1 MKNFLF
7 MLIAGLAAGI
17 THAEPALTVR
27 ATDLQAQAQSD
38 AATVAN
44 LPENTKVEVL
54 RRVGAW
60 DEVKT
65 ASGQT
70 GWVRMLNLRFDVNN
84 AGKGSGT
91 AGTLGALS
99 GLLSTGRTSNTATVT
114 TGVRGLT
121 EEDLKNAQANPA
133 ELEKMQRFAA
143 DKVTADKFAQRAKLA
158 VVKIEYLPEN
168 AAPTTPATAAAS
180 APAAADEPR

>member
-1 MKNFLF
+1 MRNFAL
-7 MLIAGLAAGI
+7 MLIALSAVGVA
-17 THAEPALTVR
+17 HAESALTVR

-38 AATVAN
+38 AATLTT
-44 LPENTKVEVL
+44 LPENAKVDVL

-65 ASGQT
+65 ATGQT

-84 AGKGSGT
+84 TAKGSG
-91 AGTLGALS
+91 ASSSLNALS

-121 EEDLKNAQANPA
+121 EEDLKNAKANPA

-143 DKVTADKFAQRAKLA
+143 DKASAERYAQRTKLSA
-158 VVKIEYLPEN
+158 VKIEYLQEGPEV
-168 AAPTTPATAAAS
+168 A
-180 APAAADEPR
+180 APAAAATATTDEPR

>member
-1 MKNFLF
+1 MKSSLF
-7 MLIAGLAAGI
+7 ILVALCAA
-17 THAEPALTVR
+17 TVAHAESALTVR
-27 ATDLQAQAQSD
+27 ATDLQVQAQSD
-38 AATVAN
+38 AATLAT
-44 LPENTKVEVL
+44 LPENTKVDVL

-65 ASGQT
+65 SAGQT

-84 AGKGSGT
+84 TSKGNGAAGS
-91 AGTLGALS
+91 LNALT

-121 EEDLKNAQANPA
+121 EEDLKNANANPA

-143 DKVTADKFAQRAKLA
+143 DKATAERFAQRTKLSAAK
-158 VVKIEYLPEN
+158 VEYLQES
-168 AAPTTPATAAAS
+168 AVTS
-180 APAAADEPR
+180 APAAASPATEVPH

>member
-1 MKNFLF
+1 MKNFVL
-7 MLIAGLAAGI
+7 MLIALSLAGMA
-17 THAEPALTVR
+17 HAESALTVR
-27 ATDLQAQAQSD
+27 ATDLQALAQSD
-38 AATVAN
+38 AATLAS
-44 LPENTKVEVL
+44 LPENTKVDVL

-65 ASGQT
+65 SAGQT

-84 AGKGSGT
+84 TSKGNSASGS
-91 AGTLGALS
+91 LNALS

-133 ELEKMQRFAA
+133 ELEKMQRFAT
-143 DKVTADKFAQRAKLA
+143 DKAAAERFAQRTKLSVAKM
-158 VVKIEYLPEN
+158 EYLPES
-168 AAPTTPATAAAS
+168 AAPAAPVS
-180 APAAADEPR
+180 APAATDEPR

>member
-1 MKNFLF
+1 MKRFSF
-7 MLIAGLAAGI
+7 IFIAGLASGFAD
-17 THAEPALTVR
+17 AEPALTVR
-27 ATDLQAQAQSD
+27 AADLQAQAQSD
-38 AATVAN
+38 AATLAS

-54 RRVGAW
+54 RRLGAW

-65 ASGQT
+65 ATGQT

-84 AGKGSGT
+84 TGKGGSTSGT
-91 AGTLGALS
+91 IGALS

-121 EEDLKNAQANPA
+121 EEDLKNANANPA

-143 DKVTADKFAQRAKLA
+143 DKPAAERFAQRSKLSA
-158 VVKIEYLPEN
+158 VKLEYLPEN
-168 AAPTTPATAAAS
+168 AATTAS
-180 APAAADEPR
+180 TPSANADEPR

>member
-1 MKNFLF
+1 MRSFAF
-7 MLIAGLAAGI
+7 MITALLAIGIA
-17 THAEPALTVR
+17 HAETALTIR

-38 AATVAN
+38 AATLAS
-44 LPENTKVEVL
+44 LPENTKVDVL

-65 ASGQT
+65 STGQI

-84 AGKGSGT
+84 SAKGNGSG
-91 AGTLGALS
+91 GSLNALT

-121 EEDLKNAQANPA
+121 EEDLKNANANPA
-133 ELEKMQRFAA
+133 ELEKMQRFAT
-143 DKVTADKFAQRAKLA
+143 DKTAAEKFAQRSKLSA
-158 VVKIEYLPEN
+158 TKVDYLQGSSV
-168 AAPTTPATAAAS
+168 TT
-180 APAAADEPR
+180 APAPSSTEEPRL